1 VVYAAAVVTW
11 VGATGTALLTL
22 FLAVSLLWFV
32 APVFGAF
39 DSGPGNPGWLVVE
52 AVGVVVAL
60 SAAAD
65 VAAVFVLR
73 GHRWA
78 RWVLIGL
85 CVVAAVG
92 GVMLA
97 YYVVPLIVT
106 AAAVAVT
113 LLLSLPGS
121 GTWFRASRGQDEA
134 SVY

>member
-39 DSGPGNPGWLVVE
+39 DSGPGNPRWLVVE
-52 AVGVVVAL
+52 AVGAVVAL

-65 VAAVFVLR
+65 VVAVFLLR

-85 CVVAAVG
+85 CMVASIG

-97 YYVVPLIVT
+97 YYPVPLIVT

-113 LLLSLPGS
+113 LLLLLPSS
-121 GTWFRASRGQDEA
+121 GTWFRSRGKDGP
-134 SVY
+134 SVC